1 LLLERTRYE
10 DHRTT
15 TKHTMRLS
23 ALLSCCALF
32 AAATASAAS
41 TAAAPAVS
49 TARVPATD
57 VTGPGPSE
65 TGGGK
70 NPVVALAGFVKDQVV
85 RMKDGTIELYTN
97 HKKCNDIRS
106 KQKEFAVKSGQIR
119 RDATTGGIT
128 YAEYDFLQRGKD
140 DRGKLGSLLFMMFFA
155 PNFLPYAIMFNP
167 GMMPSPFKVPPRSS
181 GAVEETRW
189 EAISR
194 QRTHAVIGA
203 MMDMEKSARV
213 APAMAKMNPFGG
225 AKTKRNMERIDQ
237 MAHAGGAF
245 LAASGA
251 SGLQGGADILSL
263 LSDKLYKASAEPFTK
278 KETQLVAVPK
288 PIIKG
293 LASAIS
299 AESPP
304 SGLLPN
310 FILRGQVVNHIQKVA
325 TADEFLFKQDIDLA
339 TVSGDLLLEA
349 CNLRLIGGPGR
360 SDDEL
365 REGLKQWLN
374 VVVAEPKVKTD
385 ANMQYNS
392 NLARAALMG
401 YNAVDG
407 ARDDRSSSYL
417 PRLLFQGQ
425 YGAQSTA
432 QYEKE
437 TASTKRGRRRK

>member
-1 LLLERTRYE
+1 
-10 DHRTT
+10 
-15 TKHTMRLS
+15 MRLS

-32 AAATASAAS
+32 AATASAAS

-49 TARVPATD
+49 TAGVPATD
-57 VTGPGPSE
+57 VTGPGTAE
-65 TGGGK
+65 TGGGGGGK

-97 HKKCNDIRS
+97 YKKCNDIRS
-106 KQKEFAVKSGQIR
+106 KQKEFAVSAGQVR
-119 RDATTGGIT
+119 REATTGGIT

-140 DRGKLGSLLFMMFFA
+140 DRTKLGSLLFMMFFA

-167 GMMPSPFKVPPRSS
+167 GMMPSPFKVPPRTG
-181 GAVEETRW
+181 GAMEETRW

-237 MAHAGGAF
+237 MAHTGGTL

-251 SGLQGGADILSL
+251 SGLQGGAYILSL

-278 KETQLVAVPK
+278 KETQLVSVPK

-293 LASAIS
+293 LASAIA

-304 SGLLPN
+304 SGLFPN

-325 TADEFLFKQDIDLA
+325 MADEFLFKQDIDL
-339 TVSGDLLLEA
+339 TTISGDLLLEA

-374 VVVAEPKVKTD
+374 AVVAEPKVQTD

-432 QYEKE
+432 RYEKE
-437 TASTKRGRRRK
+437 AASTKRGRRRK